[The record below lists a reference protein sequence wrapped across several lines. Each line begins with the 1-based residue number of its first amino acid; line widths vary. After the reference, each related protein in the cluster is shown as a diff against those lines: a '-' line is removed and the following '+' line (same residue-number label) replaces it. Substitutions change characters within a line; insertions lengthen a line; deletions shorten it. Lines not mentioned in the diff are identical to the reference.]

1 MSVLNQMLRD
11 LDKRGAAT
19 PAPPS
24 QARRRRS
31 PWWLV
36 PAALVLLGLG
46 WWLGHKGLAK
56 AAPQASIPVVPARPA
71 AVTGPEPQQTASA
84 KVLPAQAA
92 TEVAPAA
99 KGAIEPPGAAEQLA
113 PQALA
118 KAVQPA
124 EAMPTAT
131 VPETALPRAVLP
143 EAAPAK
149 VAAPPAPQVARRIL
163 SPQAQADQ
171 HYQEGLLAFQQQQL
185 LEAEGQ
191 WRQALELAPDKAQ
204 VRLALAQLYEQ
215 QQQPDQALAVLAPLA
230 DLDPAVSLASA
241 QLLVRQQQLDAA
253 YGQLQRLTPASR
265 EGQQLK
271 AELARL
277 TGHLA
282 EAEAQ
287 YQALLGQFPG
297 DGRLWL
303 ALALTLDAKGQPA
316 QAAQAFGHA
325 AQAPELSAEA
335 RQYALARQQSLGAAQ

>member
-1 MSVLNQMLRD
+1 
-11 LDKRGAAT
+11 
-19 PAPPS
+19 
-24 QARRRRS
+24 

-71 AVTGPEPQQTASA
+71 AATGPEPY
-84 KVLPAQAA
+84 QAA
-92 TEVAPAA
+92 GAEVVAPAPAETAPAA
-99 KGAIEPPGAAEQLA
+99 KDAIEPLGAAEQLA
-113 PQALA
+113 PQVLA

-124 EAMPTAT
+124 ETMPAATA
-131 VPETALPRAVLP
+131 PETALPRAALPKAALPKAVLP

-191 WRQALELAPDKAQ
+191 WRQALELAPDKAR

-303 ALALTLDAKGQPA
+303 ALGLTLDAKGQPA